1 MQIGSI
7 PALLIMQCVDVHL
20 LSPTLAISPCSLYF
34 LDSYQSPPSNLSLS
48 LSPWLTSKRTPTPLK
63 VPFSLVL
70 MADRL
75 WPHSLSAAACP
86 HCVPLSA
93 QQRVGGGQTASPNW
107 MPDMDVWAEGG
118 GASAPRAELSSTCNS
133 LLPYASSVRGWERH
147 GPRVLVALGCLFNS
161 WGS

>member
-1 MQIGSI
+1 MQIGNT
-7 PALLIMQCVDVHL
+7 PTLLIMQCADVHIL
-20 LSPTLAISPCSLYF
+20 APSLPSLHSALSISSTHASL
-34 LDSYQSPPSNLSLS
+34 PI
-48 LSPWLTSKRTPTPLK
+48 SPWLTSKRTPVPLK

-93 QQRVGGGQTASPNW
+93 KQRVGGGQTGSPKW
-107 MPDMDVWAEGG
+107 MPDMDVWT
-118 GASAPRAELSSTCNS
+118 GAVSSRRAKLSSTCNS
-133 LLPYASSVRGWERH
+133 LLPYASFLARRESERETH
-147 GPRVLVALGCLFNS
+147 GLRVLVALGCMFNS